1 MDLSRLEK
9 RPNVLRAP
17 AVLKTADGMVRDE
30 TLPSPRFPTIL
41 RIHKVR
47 RTVRSLLPRR
57 PDAPSLYNE
66 AGVIP
71 FRKLTVRLRM
81 KEAVEGG
88 STDSQDF
95 RSLTFLVFDAL
106 KHSFDVATLKFL
118 KGT

>member
-1 MDLSRLEK
+1 MKSSEPKVSHDSAY
-9 RPNVLRAP
+9 PQ
-17 AVLKTADGMVRDE
+17 
-30 TLPSPRFPTIL
+30 
-41 RIHKVR
+41 VR

-95 RSLTFLVFDAL
+95 RSLAFLVFDAL
-106 KHSFDVATLKFL
+106 KHLFDVAMLKFL